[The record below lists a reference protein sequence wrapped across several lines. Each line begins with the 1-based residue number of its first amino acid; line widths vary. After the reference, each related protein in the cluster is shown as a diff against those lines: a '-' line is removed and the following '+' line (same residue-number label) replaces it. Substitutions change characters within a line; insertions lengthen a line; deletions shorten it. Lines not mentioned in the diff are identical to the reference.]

1 MASNAS
7 YTFGNIFWSHGLDTH
22 LLLATDLYM
31 LRSVC
36 ATAARQLPLMLVCR
50 RWLLRFE
57 AGRGM
62 AIGEVRILFRE
73 FTAARAMRFFLR
85 RVQQTTPNAVI
96 AGSFPAW
103 IFLSSLRMDTW
114 RPRTIDIF
122 LFDDLALN
130 NVAFISLRGALPAA
144 SASLNEIP
152 NSL

>member
-1 MASNAS
+1 MAVSVAFA
-7 YTFGNIFWSHGLDTH
+7 FGRLFWHQCFDSQ
-22 LLLATDLYM
+22 LLLAADLYK

-36 ATAARQLPLMLVCR
+36 VTAARQEPPMIVFR